1 MDWDRVKKSRS
12 FQNGALT
19 YMEVVQRVLSGYG
32 QSGVTDHATGGA
44 CIPEFLLQYEESDWV
59 FLRRLASHFGTYLL
73 ADATDAC
80 GKVYFGIPEI
90 SYGTVLDR
98 QDYTME
104 KDMLHYA
111 RVLEKE
117 GVLSQEASCW
127 NVMVRFFL
135 RMGET
140 LTFNGFEA
148 VVTAMRLHTE
158 KGELVYLSLIHI

>member
-1 MDWDRVKKSRS
+1 MKKSRS

-19 YMEVVQRVLSGYG
+19 YMEVAQRVLSGYG

-111 RVLEKE
+111 RVLEKR
-117 GVLSQEASCW
+117 VCFP
-127 NVMVRFFL
+127 R
-135 RMGET
+135 
-140 LTFNGFEA
+140 
-148 VVTAMRLHTE
+148 RLPA
-158 KGELVYLSLIHI
+158 GM